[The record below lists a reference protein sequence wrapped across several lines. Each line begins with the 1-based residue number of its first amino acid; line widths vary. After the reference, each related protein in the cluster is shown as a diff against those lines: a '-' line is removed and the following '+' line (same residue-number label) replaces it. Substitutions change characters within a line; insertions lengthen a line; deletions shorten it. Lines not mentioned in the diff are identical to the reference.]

1 MTKKNSAVAY
11 RSPSITLM
19 GDVVALTK
27 GTATPVSDNGH
38 NPDDG
43 YQDSAND
50 PTGPGGPRADHLLN
64 VDDLD
69 A

>member
-1 MTKKNSAVAY
+1 MKDNRGGPGY

-27 GTATPVSDNGH
+27 GTTTPVSDNGH
-38 NPDDG
+38 NGNDG
-43 YQDSAND
+43 YYDAAND
-50 PTGPGGPRADHLLN
+50 PTGPGGPKADRLLN